1 MKLGASVSHF
11 GTQKRLEI
19 LSPIEE
25 DSFRIQMDAR
35 GAKEDLMNRCCIM
48 PNEAKF
54 PLPSRV
60 EQLKAKKRNSSQAG
74 QKYEGNFYFLKV
86 VKINVDFRRL
96 LVVVFLP

>member
-1 MKLGASVSHF
+1 LFKKVKLGASVSHF
-11 GTQKRLEI
+11 RTRKHLEI

-48 PNEAKF
+48 PNEDKY

-60 EQLKAKKRNSSQAG
+60 EQLKGKKRNSSQAG
-74 QKYEGNFYFLKV
+74 QKYEGTNYAKV
-86 VKINVDFRRL
+86 FFIDRWSNYC
-96 LVVVFLP
+96 

>member
-1 MKLGASVSHF
+1 LPRFLDNVKKVKLAGSVSHF
-11 GTQKRLEI
+11 CTQKLLEI

-48 PNEAKF
+48 PNEAKY

-60 EQLKAKKRNSSQAG
+60 EQLKGKKKGANSCHVG
-74 QKYEGNFYFLKV
+74 QKYEGMKKYE
-86 VKINVDFRRL
+86 I
-96 LVVVFLP
+96 